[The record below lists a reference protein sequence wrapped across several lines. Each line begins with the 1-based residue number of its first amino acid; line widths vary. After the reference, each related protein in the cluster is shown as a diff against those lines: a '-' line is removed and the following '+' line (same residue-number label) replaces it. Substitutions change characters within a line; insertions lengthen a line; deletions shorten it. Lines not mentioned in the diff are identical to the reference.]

1 MSQDEESLNIDKFVR
16 PPRTLY
22 DEIGQGE
29 QDAYITAKSAQKN
42 SDVDWQH
49 LVECLQEENASLVHS
64 LQEINT
70 HLMQSRR
77 EKEELEKFIQRQT
90 ETTDKIVSRLKY
102 QKESTI
108 NETKKDLL
116 ILDLIFQKDYILKEN
131 RALKESQQELQ
142 NYYGIQMNYQNPNV
156 LSKWRSCVYAL
167 IALERFKY
175 GLKRK

>member
-1 MSQDEESLNIDKFVR
+1 MSQDEISLNIDKFVH

-49 LVECLQEENASLVHS
+49 IVECLQDENASLVHS
-64 LQEINT
+64 LKEINT

-90 ETTDKIVSRLKY
+90 KTTDKIVSRLKN
-102 QKESTI
+102 QKEST
-108 NETKKDLL
+108 NEEAKKDSQ

-131 RALKESQQELQ
+131 RALKESQQEIQ
-142 NYYGIQMNYQNPNV
+142 NYYGIKLNTNDSN
-156 LSKWRSCVYAL
+156 LLFKWRSCVYAL